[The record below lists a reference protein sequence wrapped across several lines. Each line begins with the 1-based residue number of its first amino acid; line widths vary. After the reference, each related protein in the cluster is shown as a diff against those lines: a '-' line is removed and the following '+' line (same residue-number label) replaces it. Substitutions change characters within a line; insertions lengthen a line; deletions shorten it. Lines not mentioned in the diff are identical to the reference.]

1 MPLFCDVAL
10 AVPLDMAFT
19 YAIPPGMEPVVGG
32 RVLVP
37 FRQQRMSGIVVEL
50 HDRAPQGIDDFRNDG
65 KEERVRPQGLQPD
78 FLAMP
83 GSAAN
88 EVAERVEFE
97 TSAAKAAIEN
107 NPLTAA
113 LKRCAT
119 PNQIFPAASKAAPVH
134 KSVPADPPI
143 SKASSNAK
151 AAWIRSVIEALD
163 VAPVLDEQLLKLGRW
178 IADYYLAPIG
188 EVFRTML
195 PLVAEFKR
203 TITYRIT
210 DQGHMALHLAGMS
223 GSPARSQR
231 TPDEQLVEFR
241 VLDYL
246 AEREGVREQSLR
258 GATKV
263 SKALLA
269 GMVRKKWIAREDV
282 SAVRDAVRT
291 IKVAVLLGAEAAS
304 EGKIAEASPPP
315 DGPEARPHTE
325 TQHPQNERSAGDS
338 PAVAGATS
346 PRSSLAKK
354 LNNNQRALIDALAAA
369 GGRLPVETL
378 RDLDVP
384 RTTLATLVRRGLI
397 EIVEE
402 PEDRTAPKL
411 KPRRSPFEFEFSPAQ
426 KEAVKQILESVG
438 ARKFTGM
445 LLHGVTGSGKTA
457 VYLAVMREVLEQ
469 GRSSI
474 LLVPEIGLTPA
485 MAADLI
491 QVFGDEV
498 AILHSGLSDDERAE
512 QWHRIKRGEA
522 RVVVG
527 TRSAVFAPV
536 SDLALVIVDEEQD
549 SSYKQE
555 ETPRYHARD
564 VAVMRAKMA
573 GAVVV
578 LGSAT
583 PSLESYYNA
592 KKHKYAL
599 LELPDRVEQRPLPE
613 VEILDMRQEFQETG
627 QEQVISRK
635 LAEEIRE
642 RLEKKEQVMVLLN
655 RRGYSPVVLCRACGE
670 TLQCKNCAVSMTHH
684 KREHKM
690 ECHYCGHVAQI
701 PNKCAKCGSEYVYF
715 VGTGSEKLE
724 ELLHGMFPQARIGRL
739 DRDTVRGREDFE
751 RALNALNEGE
761 LDMLV
766 GTQMIAK
773 GHDVHGVTLV
783 GVVGADHALSL
794 PDFRA
799 AERTFQLLTQ
809 VAGRAGRGNSPGKVV
824 LQTYFP
830 DHYAVQFAARHDFAG
845 FYDKELQFRSW
856 MHYPPYSAIANVVIR
871 SEKLDEALAWSG
883 ELGRWFEKT
892 RHEGIRVLGP
902 AAAPILRLKRDYR
915 YHFIL
920 KSPSREKMNAL
931 LRAMLKEAA
940 AKKIPRTQ
948 VIVDVDA
955 VWLM

>member
-1 MPLFCDVAL
+1 
-10 AVPLDMAFT
+10 MAFT
-19 YAIPPGMEPVVGG
+19 YAVPPGMEPVVGA

-37 FRQQRMSGIVVEL
+37 FRQQRMSGIVIEL
-50 HDRAPQGIDDFRNDG
+50 HDRAPQV
-65 KEERVRPQGLQPD
+65 K
-78 FLAMP
+78 
-83 GSAAN
+83 
-88 EVAERVEFE
+88 
-97 TSAAKAAIEN
+97 TK
-107 NPLTAA
+107 
-113 LKRCAT
+113 K
-119 PNQIFPAASKAAPVH
+119 
-134 KSVPADPPI
+134 
-143 SKASSNAK
+143 
-151 AAWIRSVIEALD
+151 VIEVLD
-163 VAPVLDEQLLKLGRW
+163 LAPVLDEQLLKLGRW
-178 IADYYLAPIG
+178 ISDYYLAPIG

-195 PLVAEFKR
+195 PLAAEFKR
-203 TITYRIT
+203 TITYRIAEKG
-210 DQGHMALHLAGMS
+210 QMALHLAATA

-231 TPDEQLVEFR
+231 APEEQLLEFR

-246 AEREGVREQSLR
+246 AERQESVREESVREASLR
-258 GATKV
+258 GATRV
-263 SKALLA
+263 SKALLS
-269 GMVRKKWIAREDV
+269 GMVRKKWIVREDV
-282 SAVRDAVRT
+282 SASRDAART
-291 IKVAVLLGAEAAS
+291 IKIAILLAAENAS
-304 EGKIAEASPPP
+304 
-315 DGPEARPHTE
+315 
-325 TQHPQNERSAGDS
+325 
-338 PAVAGATS
+338 
-346 PRSSLAKK
+346 AKK
-354 LNNNQRALIDALAAA
+354 LNDNQRTLIDALAAA
-369 GGRLPVETL
+369 GGRVPVEDL
-378 RDLDVP
+378 RALDIP
-384 RTTLATLVRRGLI
+384 RTTLSTLVRRSLI
-397 EIVEE
+397 ELADE
-402 PEDRTAPKL
+402 PQSFTGSKL
-411 KPRRSPFEFEFSPAQ
+411 KPRRSPFEFEFSSPQ
-426 KEAVKQILESVG
+426 KEGLAKILEAVT
-438 ARKFTGM
+438 ARKFAGM
-445 LLHGVTGSGKTA
+445 LLFGVTGSGKTA
-457 VYLAVMREVLEQ
+457 VYLAAMREVLEQ

-498 AILHSGLSDDERAE
+498 AILHSGLSHDERAE

-536 SDLALVIVDEEQD
+536 SDLALLIVDEEQD

-599 LELPDRVEQRPLPE
+599 LELPDRVENRPLPE

-627 QEQVISRK
+627 KEQVISRK

-642 RLEKKEQVMVLLN
+642 RLDKREQVMVLLN
-655 RRGYSPVVLCRACGE
+655 RRGYSPVALCRACGQAM
-670 TLQCKNCAVSMTHH
+670 QCKNCAVSMTHH

-690 ECHYCGHVAQI
+690 ECHYCGFIAPV
-701 PNKCAKCGSEYVYF
+701 PKKCAECGSEYVYF

-783 GVVGADHALSL
+783 GVVGADTALGL

-856 MHYPPYSAIANVVIR
+856 MHYPPYSAIANVIIR

-902 AAAPILRLKRDYR
+902 AAAPITRLKRDYR

-931 LRAMLKEAA
+931 LRAMLAEAA
-940 AKKIPRTQ
+940 ARKIPRTQ
-948 VIVDVDA
+948 IIVDVDA

>member
-1 MPLFCDVAL
+1 M
-10 AVPLDMAFT
+10 
-19 YAIPPGMEPVVGG
+19 
-32 RVLVP
+32 LVP
-37 FRQQRMSGIVVEL
+37 FRQQRLSGVVVEL
-50 HDRAPQGIDDFRNDG
+50 HDRPPQVN
-65 KEERVRPQGLQPD
+65 
-78 FLAMP
+78 A
-83 GSAAN
+83 SA
-88 EVAERVEFE
+88 V
-97 TSAAKAAIEN
+97 KI
-107 NPLTAA
+107 
-113 LKRCAT
+113 K
-119 PNQIFPAASKAAPVH
+119 K
-134 KSVPADPPI
+134 
-143 SKASSNAK
+143 
-151 AAWIRSVIEALD
+151 VIEALD
-163 VAPVLDEQLLKLGRW
+163 LSPVLDEQLLKLGKW
-178 IADYYLAPIG
+178 IADYYLAPVG

-195 PLVAEFKR
+195 PLSAEFKR
-203 TITYRIT
+203 SVVYRIT
-210 DQGHMALHLAGMS
+210 DEGRMALHLAGMS
-223 GSPARSQR
+223 GSPARSKR
-231 TPDEQLVEFR
+231 TPEQQLVEFR

-246 AEREGVREQSLR
+246 AERDGVREGSLR
-258 GATKV
+258 GATQV
-263 SKALLA
+263 SKALLS

-282 SAVRDAVRT
+282 SAARDAARLV
-291 IKVAVLLGAEAAS
+291 KVAVLRT
-304 EGKIAEASPPP
+304 AEASPPLDP
-315 DGPEARPHTE
+315 STSLRADGRGARPST
-325 TQHPQNERSAGDS
+325 AK
-338 PAVAGATS
+338 
-346 PRSSLAKK
+346 AKK
-354 LNNNQRALIDALAAA
+354 LNENQATLVETLAAA
-369 GGRLPVETL
+369 GGRVPVEAL
-378 RDLDVP
+378 HGLDVP
-384 RTTLATLVRRGLI
+384 RTTLGTLVRRGLI
-397 EIVEE
+397 ELVDE
-402 PEDRTAPKL
+402 PQDRSRPKL
-411 KPRRSPFEFEFSPAQ
+411 KPRQSPFEFEFSAAQ
-426 KEAVKQILESVG
+426 KNALAKIGEAVAS
-438 ARKFTGM
+438 RKFGGL
-445 LLHGVTGSGKTA
+445 LLHGITGSGKTA
-457 VYLAVMREVLEQ
+457 VYLACMREVLEQ

-485 MAADLI
+485 VAADLH

-498 AILHSGLSDDERAE
+498 AILHSGLSDAERAE
-512 QWHRIKRGEA
+512 QWHRIRRGEA
-522 RVVVG
+522 RVVAG

-536 SDLALVIVDEEQD
+536 GDLALIIVDEEQD

-592 KKHKYAL
+592 KKNKYAL
-599 LELPDRVEQRPLPE
+599 VELPDRVERRPLPE
-613 VEILDMRQEFQETG
+613 VEIVDMRQEFQETG

-655 RRGYSPVVLCRACGE
+655 RRGYSPVVLCRACGK

-690 ECHYCGHVAQI
+690 ECHYCGHVERI
-701 PNKCAKCGSEYVYF
+701 PDKCAHCGSEYDHF

-751 RALNALNEGE
+751 HALNALNEGA

-773 GHDVHGVTLV
+773 GHDIHGVTLV
-783 GVVGADHALSL
+783 GVVGADMALGL

-809 VAGRAGRGNSPGKVV
+809 VAGRAGRGQSPGKVV
-824 LQTYFP
+824 LQTYFQE
-830 DHYAVQFAARHDFAG
+830 HYAVQFAAQHDFAG
-845 FYDKELQFRSW
+845 FYDKELQFRAW
-856 MHYPPYSAIANVVIR
+856 MHYPPYSAIANVLIR
-871 SEKLDEALAWSG
+871 SEKLDEALTWSG

-902 AAAPILRLKRDYR
+902 AAAPITRLKRDYR

-931 LRAMLKEAA
+931 LRSMLAEAA
-940 AKKIPRTQ
+940 ARKIPRTQ

>member
-10 AVPLDMAFT
+10 AVPLDMVFT

-37 FRQQRMSGIVVEL
+37 FRQQRLSGIVVEL
-50 HDRAPQGIDDFRNDG
+50 HDRPPQVN
-65 KEERVRPQGLQPD
+65 
-78 FLAMP
+78 A
-83 GSAAN
+83 S
-88 EVAERVEFE
+88 
-97 TSAAKAAIEN
+97 
-107 NPLTAA
+107 
-113 LKRCAT
+113 
-119 PNQIFPAASKAAPVH
+119 QIRIK
-134 KSVPADPPI
+134 K
-143 SKASSNAK
+143 
-151 AAWIRSVIEALD
+151 VIEALD
-163 VAPVLDEQLLKLGRW
+163 PSPVLDEQLLKLGKW
-178 IADYYLAPIG
+178 IADYYLAPVG

-195 PLVAEFKR
+195 PLAAEFKR
-203 TITYRIT
+203 AVSYCIT
-210 DQGHMALHLAGMS
+210 DEGRMALHLAGMV
-223 GSPARSQR
+223 GSPARSKR
-231 TPDEQLVEFR
+231 TPEQQLVEFR

-246 AEREGVREQSLR
+246 AERDSVREERLR
-258 GATKV
+258 GATRV
-263 SKALLA
+263 ARALLA
-269 GMVRKKWIAREDV
+269 GMVRKKWIEREDV
-282 SAVRDAVRT
+282 SGARDAVRLV
-291 IKVAVLLGAEAAS
+291 KVAVLLAAEEDGELRS
-304 EGKIAEASPPP
+304 PWMGEG
-315 DGPEARPHTE
+315 ARPHTG
-325 TQHPQNERSAGDS
+325 RAGK
-338 PAVAGATS
+338 
-346 PRSSLAKK
+346 AKK
-354 LNNNQRALIDALAAA
+354 LNENQRTLIETLAAS
-369 GGRLPVETL
+369 GGRLPVEVL
-378 RDLDVP
+378 RGLDVP

-397 EIVEE
+397 ELVDGAQEF
-402 PEDRTAPKL
+402 TASKL
-411 KPRRSPFEFEFSPAQ
+411 RPRPSPFEFEFSAAQ
-426 KEAVKQILESVG
+426 KEALAKIGEAVA
-438 ARKFTGM
+438 ARRFGGL
-445 LLHGVTGSGKTA
+445 LLHGITGSGKTA
-457 VYLAVMREVLEQ
+457 VYLACMRQVLDA

-485 MAADLI
+485 VAADLH

-498 AILHSGLSDDERAE
+498 AILHSGLSDAERAE
-512 QWHRIKRGEA
+512 QWHRIRRGEA
-522 RVVVG
+522 RVVAG

-536 SDLALVIVDEEQD
+536 SDLALIIVDEEQD

-592 KKHKYAL
+592 KKNKYAL
-599 LELPDRVEQRPLPE
+599 VELPDRVEMRPLPE
-613 VEILDMRQEFQETG
+613 VEIVDMRQEFQETG

-655 RRGYSPVVLCRACGE
+655 RRGYSPVVLCRACGK

-684 KREHKM
+684 KRERKM
-690 ECHYCGHVAQI
+690 ECHYCGHVEHI
-701 PNKCAKCGSEYVYF
+701 PDKCVHCGSEYVYF

-751 RALNALNEGE
+751 HALNALNEGA

-773 GHDVHGVTLV
+773 GHDIHGVTLV
-783 GVVGADHALSL
+783 GVVGADMALGL

-809 VAGRAGRGNSPGKVV
+809 VAGRAGRGQSPGKVV
-824 LQTYFP
+824 LQTYFQ
-830 DHYAVQFAARHDFAG
+830 DHYAVQFAARHDFTG
-845 FYDKELQFRSW
+845 FYEKELQFRAW
-856 MHYPPYSAIANVVIR
+856 MHYPPYRAIANVLIR
-871 SEKLDEALAWSG
+871 SEKLDDALTWSG

-902 AAAPILRLKRDYR
+902 AAAPLTRLKRDYR

-931 LRAMLKEAA
+931 LRAMLAEAA
-940 AKKIPRTQ
+940 ARKIPRTQ

>member
-1 MPLFCDVAL
+1 MPLFADVAL
-10 AVPLDMAFT
+10 PVPLDMAFT
-19 YAIPPGMEPVVGG
+19 YAVPAGMEPVVGG

-37 FRQQRMSGIVVEL
+37 FRQQRMSGIVVDL
-50 HDRAPQGIDDFRNDG
+50 HDRVPQV
-65 KEERVRPQGLQPD
+65 K
-78 FLAMP
+78 
-83 GSAAN
+83 S
-88 EVAERVEFE
+88 
-97 TSAAKAAIEN
+97 
-107 NPLTAA
+107 
-113 LKRCAT
+113 
-119 PNQIFPAASKAAPVH
+119 PAVKI
-134 KSVPADPPI
+134 K
-143 SKASSNAK
+143 N
-151 AAWIRSVIEALD
+151 VIEVLD
-163 VAPVLDEQLLKLGRW
+163 VAPVLDEQLLKLGKW

-195 PLVAEFKR
+195 PLSAEFKR

-210 DQGHMALHLAGMS
+210 DAGHMALHLAGQS

-241 VLDYL
+241 VLDHL
-246 AEREGVREQSLR
+246 AAHDGEPVNENSLR
-258 GATKV
+258 SATKV
-263 SKALLA
+263 PRALLA
-269 GMVRKKWIAREDV
+269 GLVRKKWIAREDV
-282 SAVRDAVRT
+282 SATRDAART
-291 IKVAVLLGAEAAS
+291 IKVAVLLSTDVETPLAAFPKTGQAPSLPSDESKSGSPGDPCGAA
-304 EGKIAEASPPP
+304 IP
-315 DGPEARPHTE
+315 ARLT
-325 TQHPQNERSAGDS
+325 R
-338 PAVAGATS
+338 
-346 PRSSLAKK
+346 
-354 LNNNQRALIDALAAA
+354 LNANQRTLMDALAAA
-369 GGRLPVETL
+369 GGRVPVEDL
-378 RDLDVP
+378 RSLDIP
-384 RTTLATLVRRGLI
+384 RTTLSTLVRRELI
-397 EIVEE
+397 ELVEE
-402 PEDRTAPKL
+402 PEARSAPKL
-411 KPRRSPFEFEFSPAQ
+411 KPRRSPFEFEFSAAQ
-426 KEAVKQILESVG
+426 KEALRQVLEGVST
-438 ARKFTGM
+438 RKFTGM
-445 LLHGVTGSGKTA
+445 LLHGVTGSGKSA
-457 VYLAVMREVLEQ
+457 VYLASMREVLEQ

-536 SDLALVIVDEEQD
+536 SDLALLIVDEEQD

-573 GAVVV
+573 GVVVV

-592 KKHKYAL
+592 KKHKYTL
-599 LELPDRVEQRPLPE
+599 LELPDRVERRPLPE

-627 QEQVISRK
+627 KEQVISRK

-655 RRGYSPVVLCRACGE
+655 RRGYSPVVLCRACGQA
-670 TLQCKNCAVSMTHH
+670 LQCKNCAVSMTHH

-690 ECHYCGHVAQI
+690 ECHYCGHIAKI
-701 PNKCAKCGSEYVYF
+701 PDKCAECGSEYVYF

-724 ELLHGMFPQARIGRL
+724 ELLHGMFPTARIGRL

-856 MHYPPYSAIANVVIR
+856 MHYPPYSAIANVLIR

-902 AAAPILRLKRDYR
+902 AAAPITRLKRDYR

-920 KSPSREKMNAL
+920 KSPSRERMNTL
-931 LRAMLKEAA
+931 LRAMLVEAA
-940 AKKIPRTQ
+940 VHKIPRTQ
-948 VIVDVDA
+948 ITVDVDA

>member
-1 MPLFCDVAL
+1 MALFCDVAL
-10 AVPLDMAFT
+10 PVPLDMAFT
-19 YAIPPGMEPVVGG
+19 YAIPAGMEPVVGG

-50 HDRAPQGIDDFRNDG
+50 HDRPP
-65 KEERVRPQGLQPD
+65 KVK
-78 FLAMP
+78 
-83 GSAAN
+83 
-88 EVAERVEFE
+88 
-97 TSAAKAAIEN
+97 AKN
-107 NPLTAA
+107 
-113 LKRCAT
+113 
-119 PNQIFPAASKAAPVH
+119 
-134 KSVPADPPI
+134 
-143 SKASSNAK
+143 
-151 AAWIRSVIEALD
+151 VIEALD
-163 VAPVLDEQLLKLGRW
+163 LSPVLDEQLLKLGKW
-178 IADYYLAPIG
+178 IADYYLAPLG

-195 PLVAEFKR
+195 PLSAEFKR

-210 DQGHMALHLAGMS
+210 DTGQMALHLAGMS
-223 GSPARSQR
+223 GSPARSRR
-231 TPDEQLVEFR
+231 THQEQLVEFR
-241 VLDYL
+241 VLDHL
-246 AEREGVREQSLR
+246 AERDSTREESLR
-258 GATKV
+258 SATHV

-282 SAVRDAVRT
+282 SAARDAART
-291 IKVAVLLGAEAAS
+291 ITVAVLLSGEPGAPAHPDES
-304 EGKIAEASPPP
+304 EG
-315 DGPEARPHTE
+315 
-325 TQHPQNERSAGDS
+325 SAGDS
-338 PAVAGATS
+338 PAVAEAPR
-346 PRSSLAKK
+346 PRSLSTK
-354 LNNNQRALIDALAAA
+354 LNLNQRTLIDTLAAS
-369 GGRLPVETL
+369 GGRIPVEAL
-378 RDLDVP
+378 RDLEIP
-384 RTTLATLVRRGLI
+384 RTTLSTLVKRGL
-397 EIVEE
+397 VQLVDE
-402 PEDRTAPKL
+402 PQAFTVSQF
-411 KPRRSPFEFEFSPAQ
+411 KPRRSPFEFEFSSPQ
-426 KEAVKQILESVG
+426 KEALAKILEAVQSH
-438 ARKFTGM
+438 KFSGM

-457 VYLAVMREVLEQ
+457 VYLAVMRQVLEQ

-485 MAADLI
+485 MAADLHH
-491 QVFGDEV
+491 VFGDEV
-498 AILHSGLSDDERAE
+498 AILHSGLTNAERAE

-536 SDLALVIVDEEQD
+536 SDLALIIVDEEQD

-599 LELPDRVEQRPLPE
+599 LELPDRVEQRPLPAVE
-613 VEILDMRQEFQETG
+613 VLDMRQEFQETG
-627 QEQVISRK
+627 HEQVISRK
-635 LAEEIRE
+635 LAAEIRE

-655 RRGYSPVVLCRACGE
+655 RRGYSPVVLCRACGK

-684 KREHKM
+684 KRERKM
-690 ECHYCGHVAQI
+690 ECHYCGHVAHI
-701 PNKCAKCGSEYVYF
+701 PDKCAHCGSEYVYF

-773 GHDVHGVTLV
+773 GHDIHGVTLV

-809 VAGRAGRGNSPGKVV
+809 VAGRAGRGNTPGKVV

-856 MHYPPYSAIANVVIR
+856 MHYPPYSAIANVLIR
-871 SEKLDEALAWSG
+871 SEKLDEALTWSG

-902 AAAPILRLKRDYR
+902 AAAPIIRLKRDYR

-920 KSPSREKMNAL
+920 KSPSREKMNTL
-931 LRAMLKEAA
+931 LRAMLAEAA
-940 AKKIPRTQ
+940 ARKIPRTQ
-948 VIVDVDA
+948 IIVDVDA

>member
-1 MPLFCDVAL
+1 MSLFCDVAL
-10 AVPLDMAFT
+10 AVPLDMVFT
-19 YAIPPGMEPVVGG
+19 YALAPGIEPVVGG

-37 FRQQRMSGIVVEL
+37 FRQQRLSGIVVEL
-50 HDRAPQGIDDFRNDG
+50 HDRPPQ
-65 KEERVRPQGLQPD
+65 
-78 FLAMP
+78 
-83 GSAAN
+83 
-88 EVAERVEFE
+88 
-97 TSAAKAAIEN
+97 
-107 NPLTAA
+107 
-113 LKRCAT
+113 LKT
-119 PNQIFPAASKAAPVH
+119 K
-134 KSVPADPPI
+134 K
-143 SKASSNAK
+143 
-151 AAWIRSVIEALD
+151 VIEVLD
-163 VAPVLDEQLLKLGRW
+163 LSPVLDGHLLKLGKW
-178 IADYYLAPIG
+178 IADYYLAPLG

-195 PLVAEFKR
+195 PLSAEFKR
-203 TITYRIT
+203 AVAYRIT
-210 DQGHMALHLAGMS
+210 DQGRMALHLAGIS

-231 TPDEQLVEFR
+231 TPEQQWIEFR

-246 AEREGVREQSLR
+246 AERESVRDASLR
-258 GATKV
+258 GTVRV

-269 GMVRKKWIAREDV
+269 GMVRKKWITREDV
-282 SAVRDAVRT
+282 SGARDASRLV
-291 IKVAVLLGAEAAS
+291 KVAILRLAEEPDPVETGLAPSPLAA
-304 EGKIAEASPPP
+304 AAPP
-315 DGPEARPHTE
+315 DGGDARPSTDRAS
-325 TQHPQNERSAGDS
+325 TDK
-338 PAVAGATS
+338 
-346 PRSSLAKK
+346 AKK
-354 LNNNQRALIDALAAA
+354 LNENQRKLIATLAAA
-369 GGRLPVETL
+369 GGRAPVEAL
-378 RDLDVP
+378 RELDVP
-384 RTTLATLVRRGLI
+384 RTTLGTLVRRGFIAL
-397 EIVEE
+397 VDE
-402 PEDRTAPKL
+402 PQDFTASKL
-411 KPRRSPFEFEFSPAQ
+411 KPRRSPFEFEFSLAQ
-426 KEAVKQILESVG
+426 KEALAKIGAAVG
-438 ARKFTGM
+438 SRKFSGL
-445 LLHGVTGSGKTA
+445 LLHGITGSGKTA
-457 VYLAVMREVLEQ
+457 VYLACMREVLDQ

-485 MAADLI
+485 VAADLH

-498 AILHSGLSDDERAE
+498 AILHSGLSDAERAE
-512 QWHRIKRGEA
+512 QWHRIRRGEA
-522 RVVVG
+522 RVVAG

-536 SDLALVIVDEEQD
+536 GDLALVIVDEEQD

-592 KKHKYAL
+592 KKNKYAL
-599 LELPDRVEQRPLPE
+599 VELPDRVERRPLPE
-613 VEILDMRQEFQETG
+613 VEIVDMRQEFQETG

-655 RRGYSPVVLCRACGE
+655 RRGYSPVALCRACGK

-690 ECHYCGHVAQI
+690 ECHYCGQVERI
-701 PNKCAKCGSEYVYF
+701 PDKCAHCSSEYVYF

-751 RALNALNEGE
+751 RALNALNEGA

-773 GHDVHGVTLV
+773 GHDIHGVTLV
-783 GVVGADHALSL
+783 GVVGADMALGL

-809 VAGRAGRGNSPGKVV
+809 VAGRAGRGQSPGKVV
-824 LQTYFP
+824 LQTYFQ

-845 FYDKELQFRSW
+845 FYDKELQFRAW
-856 MHYPPYSAIANVVIR
+856 MHYPPYSAIANVLIR
-871 SEKLDEALAWSG
+871 SEKFDEALTWSG

-902 AAAPILRLKRDYR
+902 AAAPITRLKRDYR

-931 LRAMLKEAA
+931 LRAMLAEAA
-940 AKKIPRTQ
+940 ARKIPRTQ